1 MFEWTTWVNANNV
14 QIGQVR
20 SWLSETRLVSVS
32 REIERIENVSA
43 SEAVEIYRTWE
54 GQILSKLHQ
63 GLVSVVLDIW
73 MSYSDRD
80 LAHEVLRTQWVDHF
94 RAKVAKSDSEL
105 RDAAL
110 RKKARKDEKRNASR
124 SKSNSTNSNLG
135 HSSRDSRESTG
146 QSNRRASGSR
156 TEFSTA
162 SGANYSL
169 QTEMSKA
176 GIRSI
181 EELFD
186 ALDLIRNDLRQ
197 ALTIAGRFDI
207 LSNPLV
213 FRVVLTRLLLSSSV
227 ALNSRGRTIEDAD
240 VQEFKKFLQFAG
252 IHFKSPTESQSATA
266 TLNSA
271 VNIISASA
279 KWDGRFDPSGVM
291 TSIEILETVLFNQ
304 DLLKGSN
311 LALRNQ
317 ATHNARSTAA
327 AILVWLA
334 ATVDRDSEDACRDS
348 FLGKTFTNFTREEEL
363 HQLWVF
369 GREIAAKN
377 RWH

>member
-1 MFEWTTWVNANNV
+1 MKRVTCGKCSKSFEVNDD
-14 QIGQVR
+14 R
-20 SWLSETRLVSVS
+20 SVVVCSCGLGLYVGTSFQPVS
-32 REIERIENVSA
+32 RIAQERNN
-43 SEAVEIYRTWE
+43 
-54 GQILSKLHQ
+54 SKLD
-63 GLVSVVLDIW
+63 LVG
-73 MSYSDRD
+73 
-80 LAHEVLRTQWVDHF
+80 
-94 RAKVAKSDSEL
+94 
-105 RDAAL
+105 
-110 RKKARKDEKRNASR
+110 DENRVR
-124 SKSNSTNSNLG
+124 Q
-135 HSSRDSRESTG
+135 SSPSPQ
-146 QSNRRASGSR
+146 QSAGRSGSR

-186 ALDLIRNDLRQ
+186 ALDLIRNDPRQ